1 MHGTLTAK
9 LFNACVLKIL
19 ALGRNPVS
27 KRSEKFK
34 AKKSE
39 KNENISLR
47 FVSLRSENYSSEA
60 KRKI

>member
-1 MHGTLTAK
+1 M
-9 LFNACVLKIL
+9 
-19 ALGRNPVS
+19 GRNPVS

-34 AKKSE
+34 AEKSE
-39 KNENISLR
+39 KNEKKAKKYTLISLR

>member
-1 MHGTLTAK
+1 MCACAAT

-27 KRSEKFK
+27 KRSKKFK

-39 KNENISLR
+39 KNEKK
-47 FVSLRSENYSSEA
+47 A
-60 KRKI
+60 KKYT